1 MLSINSIY
9 ILFFTTGV
17 TIGFGHCIGMC
28 GPIVISLSLNLKG
41 GPSIWPHL
49 FYNCGRTLTYGLLGG
64 IVGGMA
70 SFTRFAESID
80 GLQKGAMVAA
90 GVMIMLMGLA
100 MTGWIRTSVIF
111 RAAPPVGAF
120 ITRTFKQ
127 LLEKKKRPLMYL
139 PIGLLLGLLPCG
151 PVYTALLAA
160 ARSGMEAETT
170 LGGLITPM
178 EIPRHNHRALM
189 LQQNVLQFTELFFI
203 RFGPPLEN
211 RSAGQVYDDVGPGH
225 RILPGAWLSGI
236 GTDPGKPGLLR
247 QKMVTRGSDAGNLT
261 IFI

>member
-1 MLSINSIY
+1 
-9 ILFFTTGV
+9 
-17 TIGFGHCIGMC
+17 
-28 GPIVISLSLNLKG
+28 
-41 GPSIWPHL
+41 
-49 FYNCGRTLTYGLLGG
+49 
-64 IVGGMA
+64 MA

-90 GVMIMLMGLA
+90 GVIIMLMGLA

-111 RAAPPVGAF
+111 RAAPSVGAF

-170 LGGLITPM
+170 LGGVLSG
-178 EIPRHNHRALM
+178 AGLM
-189 LQQNVLQFTELFFI
+189 LSFGLGTIPALFLVSRLTDLRWLRHRDRVYQIGAVLMMVVGGYFI
-203 RFGPPLEN
+203 
-211 RSAGQVYDDVGPGH
+211 
-225 RILPGAWLSGI
+225 W
-236 GTDPGKPGLLR
+236 KGL
-247 QKMVTRGSDAGNLT
+247 V
-261 IFI
+261 F

>member
-17 TIGFGHCIGMC
+17 TVGFGHCIGMC

-49 FYNCGRTLTYGLLGG
+49 FYNCGRTLTYGLMGG

-80 GLQKGAMVAA
+80 GLQKGVMVTA
-90 GVMIMLMGLA
+90 GVIIMLMGLT
-100 MTGWIRTSVIF
+100 MTGWIHTSVIF

-120 ITRTFKQ
+120 ITRTFKL

-170 LGGLITPM
+170 LGGVLSG
-178 EIPRHNHRALM
+178 AGLM
-189 LQQNVLQFTELFFI
+189 LCFGLGTIPSLFLVSKLTDLRWLRHRERVYQIGAVLMMVVGVYFVWKGL
-203 RFGPPLEN
+203 RF
-211 RSAGQVYDDVGPGH
+211 
-225 RILPGAWLSGI
+225 
-236 GTDPGKPGLLR
+236 
-247 QKMVTRGSDAGNLT
+247 
-261 IFI
+261 

>member
-49 FYNCGRTLTYGLLGG
+49 FYNCGRTLTYVLLGG

-80 GLQKGAMVAA
+80 GLQKGVMVAA
-90 GVMIMLMGLA
+90 GVIIMLMGLA
-100 MTGWIRTSVIF
+100 MTGWIRTRVIF
-111 RAAPPVGAF
+111 RAAPPVGEF
-120 ITRTFKQ
+120 ITRIYKQ
-127 LLEKKKRPLMYL
+127 LLQKKKRSLMYL
-139 PIGLLLGLLPCG
+139 PLGMLLGLLPCG

-160 ARSGMEAETT
+160 ARSGMEAGTT
-170 LGGLITPM
+170 LSGVLSGAGLM
-178 EIPRHNHRALM
+178 
-189 LQQNVLQFTELFFI
+189 FCF
-203 RFGPPLEN
+203 
-211 RSAGQVYDDVGPGH
+211 
-225 RILPGAWLSGI
+225 GI
-236 GTDPGKPGLLR
+236 GTIPALFLVSRITDLRWLRHREKVYQVGAVLMMVVGGYFVLKGLLF
-247 QKMVTRGSDAGNLT
+247 VA
-261 IFI
+261 

>member
-41 GPSIWPHL
+41 GPSVWPHL
-49 FYNCGRTLTYGLLGG
+49 FYNIGRTLTYGLLGA

-70 SFTRFAESID
+70 SFTRFAESIG

-90 GVMIMLMGLA
+90 GVVITLMGLA
-100 MTGWIRTSVIF
+100 MTGWVRTSIIF
-111 RAAPPVGAF
+111 RAAPPVGTF
-120 ITRTFKQ
+120 ITRAFKQ
-127 LLEKKKRPLMYL
+127 LLQKKKHPLMYL

-160 ARSGMEAETT
+160 ARSGMEADTT
-170 LGGLITPM
+170 LGG
-178 EIPRHNHRALM
+178 
-189 LQQNVLQFTELFFI
+189 V
-203 RFGPPLEN
+203 
-211 RSAGQVYDDVGPGH
+211 
-225 RILPGAWLSGI
+225 LSGAGLMI
-236 GTDPGKPGLLR
+236 CFGLGTIPALFLVSRLTDLRWLRHREKVYQVGAVLMMVVGIYFIWQGLHY
-247 QKMVTRGSDAGNLT
+247 
-261 IFI
+261 

>member
-17 TIGFGHCIGMC
+17 TVGFGHCIGMC

-64 IVGGMA
+64 VVGGMA
-70 SFTRFAESID
+70 SFTRFAEGID
-80 GLQKGAMVAA
+80 GLQKGVMVAA
-90 GVMIMLMGLA
+90 GVIIILMGLA

-120 ITRTFKQ
+120 ITRTFKL

-160 ARSGMEAETT
+160 ARSGMEAGTT
-170 LGGLITPM
+170 LSGVLSG
-178 EIPRHNHRALM
+178 AGLM
-189 LQQNVLQFTELFFI
+189 LCFGLGTIPALFLVSRLTDLRWLRHRERVYQIGAVLMIVVGVYFVWKGL
-203 RFGPPLEN
+203 RF
-211 RSAGQVYDDVGPGH
+211 
-225 RILPGAWLSGI
+225 
-236 GTDPGKPGLLR
+236 
-247 QKMVTRGSDAGNLT
+247 
-261 IFI
+261 

>member
-9 ILFFTTGV
+9 ILVFTTGV
-17 TIGFGHCIGMC
+17 TVGFGHCIGMC

-64 IVGGMA
+64 VVGGMA
-70 SFTRFAESID
+70 SFTRFAEGID
-80 GLQKGAMVAA
+80 GLQKGVMVAA
-90 GVMIMLMGLA
+90 GVIIILMGLA

-120 ITRTFKQ
+120 ITRTFKL

-160 ARSGMEAETT
+160 ARSGMEAGTT
-170 LGGLITPM
+170 LSGVLSG
-178 EIPRHNHRALM
+178 AGLM
-189 LQQNVLQFTELFFI
+189 LCFGLGTIPALFLVSRLTDLRWLRHRERVYQIGAVLMIVVGVYFVWKGL
-203 RFGPPLEN
+203 RF
-211 RSAGQVYDDVGPGH
+211 
-225 RILPGAWLSGI
+225 
-236 GTDPGKPGLLR
+236 
-247 QKMVTRGSDAGNLT
+247 
-261 IFI
+261 